1 MFPEFLRRQPIQ
13 PFRLQVKR
21 QVFDAK
27 LQIVWYKRFSNL
39 FYTDVS
45 YSVGMLVTVSKD
57 LLYGFLVIFD
67 FVQVLTISINEFVV
81 FFRGSNWRAII
92 HNSKGWS
99 NEKCWKNS
107 NVSFWLTRLM
117 SYQRQK
123 TKHQFLSIGRI
134 QIYFRM
140 DFRLK
145 FSAITLK
152 FLDIVVWSGSLC
164 LKFWTFF
171 TMKKEFSVNYEF

>member
-1 MFPEFLRRQPIQ
+1 MFRTVVGDI
-13 PFRLQVKR
+13 
-21 QVFDAK
+21 
-27 LQIVWYKRFSNL
+27 I
-39 FYTDVS
+39 
-45 YSVGMLVTVSKD
+45 GMLVTISNVNED
-57 LLYGFLVIFD
+57 LLYALLIIFN
-67 FVQVLTISINEFVV
+67 FVQVLTISINQFAVTL
-81 FFRGSNWRAII
+81 RWSNWRAII
-92 HNSKGWS
+92 HNRKGWS
-99 NEKCWKNS
+99 DKKCWKNS

-140 DFRLK
+140 DLRLK

>member
-107 NVSFWLTRLM
+107 NVSFWLTRLVF
-117 SYQRQK
+117 YQRQK
-123 TKHQFLSIGRI
+123 TKNLFLRISKQPDTDLFPVGFWPLRTQNSSLGVILDGQQNHQKL
-134 QIYFRM
+134 
-140 DFRLK
+140 
-145 FSAITLK
+145 
-152 FLDIVVWSGSLC
+152 
-164 LKFWTFF
+164 
-171 TMKKEFSVNYEF
+171 